1 MEKQIN
7 ETKRRLKDWWEDA
20 KTLGRPLVLC
30 HKSPV
35 GHIGKHWGYFTY
47 AQMLVELLGNDKLKS
62 QIRVAQD
69 ATYREIP
76 SLPKAPTG
84 FKINFEDP
92 AHAAIIAQVKNQI
105 EAEITSSPYGDMIP
119 IIRSQAGPGFPG
131 CCMGEYSCIPTN
143 GPNTI
148 WYETPRRWEELDH
161 LELDYSSPWWQFMV
175 EITRKQLDEGPNWL
189 AVGFPSMS
197 GTTDILQSLRG
208 TQKMLRDMLT
218 EKDRVKRVLDQI
230 NNIYQETVDQFWK
243 IIKQK
248 RDGTGSFIGIWA
260 PGNAPSI
267 QCDALAYLGPKQFK
281 EFAFPYIKKDLEQSD
296 YGTYHLDGPGAIK
309 YLHDL
314 LEIPQLD
321 LIQWVEG
328 AGNPDGVA
336 LKWYPLVK
344 KVLEKGKRIL
354 LYTRIDRIPYFMRR
368 LKEDGVDPRGIVF
381 SIGTVRDFEVKE
393 FLPWLE
399 EESFDQRNLSYY
411 SEEFWS
417 DYDAMLQDD
426 KKTYEDLYTN
436 GIDLQLHYEK

>member
-1 MEKQIN
+1 MEKQMN
-7 ETKRRLKDWWEDA
+7 ETKSRLKDWWEDVKA
-20 KTLGRPLVLC
+20 LGRPLVLC
-30 HKSPV
+30 QKPSS

-47 AQMLVELLGNDKLKS
+47 AQMLVELLGNDKLKA
-62 QIRVAQD
+62 QIRAAQD
-69 ATYREIP
+69 APYREIP
-76 SLPKAPTG
+76 PLPKAPTG
-84 FKINFEDP
+84 FKINYEDP
-92 AHAAIIAQVKNQI
+92 AHAAIINQVKNQI
-105 EAEITSSPYGDMIP
+105 EAEITSAPFGDTIP

-148 WYETPRRWEELDH
+148 WYETPRRWDELKQ

-175 EITRKQLDEGPNWL
+175 EITRKQLEWGPDWL
-189 AVGFPSMS
+189 SVGFLSMS

-218 EKDRVKRVLDQI
+218 EKARVKQVLDQI
-230 NNIYQETVDQFWK
+230 NLIYQETVDRFWE

-281 EFAFPYIKKDLEQSD
+281 EFALPYIIKDLEHAD

-314 LEIPQLD
+314 LEIPKLD
-321 LIQWVEG
+321 LIQWVQG

-354 LYTRIDRIPYFMRR
+354 LYTHIDRIPFFIRR
-368 LKEDGVDPRGIVF
+368 LKSDGVDPRGIVF
-381 SIGTVRDFEVKE
+381 SIGPVRDFEVKE
-393 FLPWLE
+393 FLPWMDLE
-399 EESFDQRNLSYY
+399 SNERDDAHYY
-411 SEEFWS
+411 SEEFWP
-417 DYDAMLQDD
+417 DYDAMLQEDT
-426 KKTYEDLYTN
+426 KTYEDLYT
-436 GIDLQLHYEK
+436 GSMELDLHYEK